1 MPAFGSEMFQLA
13 LPEVTSSAMPL
24 MKVESASI
32 VRVAEYEEW
41 SDALAHPQTM
51 AIESGGCNK

>member
-13 LPEVTSSAMPL
+13 LPEATSSAMPL

-32 VRVAEYEEW
+32 VRAAEYEEW
-41 SDALAHPQTM
+41 SNALAHPPDD
-51 AIESGGCNK
+51 GD